1 MKNPI
6 YLYIIL
12 VTCVLSDSYPKKRLY
27 ERESNPLEVMGR
39 EDRKYGDHS
48 GNRVLCRIY
57 NHGSIGDQSSSFSG
71 VYPIGSG
78 HSYIWEFSPVIA
90 ASVVDING
98 NRKHI
103 VSDGISGLVDDSPE
117 GTPWSFEPLTGYAN
131 PNQENLAMSDNESSW
146 PSSWPNRPDDW
157 NGEWNGQYGKYVR
170 ADQESYFVVDDYYNS
185 EFEFWPDTSDMPS
198 SPTDDPDNHRRGLG
212 IKMEARGYQWN
223 HPAAED
229 IIIVTYWIT
238 NVGSNVLDS
247 VVFGMYGDADVGG
260 SSSFADDDA
269 WFDTENDMVYQWD
282 HDNWSTSYG
291 GFRPAYFGWSF
302 LESPGNPHD
311 GIDNDEDGMI
321 DESQFDGIDNDGDW
335 DAERDDIGADGL
347 AEFHI
352 NYPGPDADGT
362 EGNGIPDLGEPNF
375 EITDNDESD
384 QIGLTSF
391 YSAPYPSVYPS
402 NDEVMWGQLMPG
414 EFQVPQQNVDQTF
427 LYGSG
432 YISLQPGEKKKF
444 AIAMVYGENMADI
457 LRNTATMQ
465 NIYDNDY
472 SFAKPPLKPTMTAVP
487 GDNKVTLYWNSF
499 SEKSMDPIYGNDF
512 EGYRVYRSTDP
523 GFIDS
528 YTITD
533 AYGNITFKEP
543 IAIFDLANGLQGP
556 HPIGYNGVQFDMGE
570 DTGLQYI
577 YVDSNN
583 VINGQTYYYALT
595 AYDKGYD
602 IDFFDNGY
610 SPSENLQPIAPS
622 ECSVTLDLDYKGNV
636 VSLSENAAIVLPNSE
651 SAGYIPPNMENDGTF
666 VKHIAG
672 YGSGNITIE
681 TIDPFAI
688 KDKKEYQVVFDT
700 LDTYEEIAF
709 SVRNQELIIET
720 LSINQDSS
728 ATASYDHIDSKL
740 IITSTVIYDTTTID
754 DEIIINETTMYDT
767 LYPVIVTDIS
777 GSDTASYGIDYSVI
791 SETGTFIISNPNLLS
806 AGEFVASYRYFH
818 LDHLQTTNG
827 ETDNPIFDGM
837 RVIVKDTEYDL
848 NEDSCRWT
856 SGEASIDSLEP
867 SYGFLNLTMSRPY
880 PADFEIQFEGA
891 ISDSVNECVNSID
904 VPFRIKNIIN
914 NDEPPFR
921 ISDFPSFDSTGAF
934 IPPNSKWDPS
944 ETITILPYEDS
955 YGPLI
960 VINFDTLTY
969 ELVNITDTLNTD
981 SSIIVI
987 DTTMLVQVKS
997 TPPDSGDIFH
1007 IAIDRPFA
1015 MNDVFSFTTSTSK
1028 IDTSIAKDNLDD
1040 IAVVPNPYIVA
1051 ASWEPRHQ
1059 YQSGRGPRKIDFINL
1074 PPECTIKIFTLSG
1087 YLVTTLYH
1095 NNINEDGSESW
1106 NLLSKDNLEI
1116 SYGVYLYHIDAPG
1129 IGEHT
1134 GKFAVIK

>member
-1 MKNPI
+1 MMKKLLP
-6 YLYIIL
+6 IL
-12 VTCVLSDSYPKKRLY
+12 VPLLSFSWLSSDGHPSKRSFD
-27 ERESNPLEVMGR
+27 REAHAAKIMGR

-48 GNRVLCRIY
+48 GNRVLCRFY

-90 ASVVDING
+90 ASVLDTNG
-98 NRKHI
+98 FRKHI
-103 VSDGISGLVDDSPE
+103 VSDGISGLSDASPE
-117 GTPWSFEPLTGYAN
+117 GTPWSFEPLSGYAN

-146 PSSWPNRPDDW
+146 PSSWPNRPEDW
-157 NGEWNGQYGKYVR
+157 DGEWNGQYGKYVR

-185 EFEFWPDTSDMPS
+185 EFEFWPDEDDQPQS
-198 SPTDDPDNHRRGLG
+198 SIESPDDHRRGLG
-212 IKMEARGYQWN
+212 IQMEARGYQWN

-260 SSSFADDDA
+260 ASSFSDDDA

-311 GIDNDEDGMI
+311 GIDNDGDGMI

-335 DAERDDIGADGL
+335 DPERDDIGADGL

-352 NYPGPDADGT
+352 NYTGPDDDGT

-402 NDEVMWGQLMPG
+402 NDEVMWGQLSPG
-414 EFQVPQQNVDQTF
+414 VFQVPQQNVDQTF

-432 YISLQPGEKKKF
+432 YISLQPGEQKKF

-499 SEKSMDPIYGNDF
+499 SEKSMDPIYGRDF

-523 GFIDS
+523 GFIDA

-543 IAIFDLANGLQGP
+543 LAIFDLDDGLRGP

-570 DTGLQYI
+570 DTGLEYVYI
-577 YVDSNN
+577 DSNN
-583 VINGQTYYYALT
+583 VINGQTYYYSVT

-602 IDFFDNGY
+602 LDFFENGY

-636 VSLSENAAIVLPNSE
+636 VNLSENAAIVVPNSE
-651 SAGYIPPNMENDGTF
+651 ALGYTPPNTTQEGEEF
-666 VKHIAG
+666 VKHVSG
-672 YGSGNITIE
+672 FGSGIITVDV
-681 TIDPFAI
+681 IDPFAI
-688 KDKKEYQVVFDT
+688 SDKKEYHVVFDT
-700 LDTYEEIAF
+700 LDNAEELAF
-709 SVRNQELIIET
+709 SVRDQELIIET
-720 LSINQDSS
+720 LTINADSS
-728 ATASYDHIDSKL
+728 AIASHDHIDAKIVVTSSL
-740 IITSTVIYDTTTID
+740 VNDSTVYDTT
-754 DEIIINETTMYDT
+754 
-767 LYPVIVTDIS
+767 YPVIVTNVAGDV
-777 GSDTASYGIDYSVI
+777 TYEYGIDYYVI
-791 SETGTFIISNPNLLS
+791 PENGTFFISNSDLIS
-806 AGEFVASYRYFH
+806 AGEIAVSYRYFH
-818 LDHLQTTNG
+818 LDHLQTMNG

-837 RVIVKDTEYDL
+837 RVVVKDREYDL
-848 NEDSCRWT
+848 NEDSTRWII
-856 SGEASIDSLEP
+856 GDCNYSLIA
-867 SYGFLNLTMSRPY
+867 MSVSRFY
-880 PADFEIQFEGA
+880 PADFELQFEGD
-891 ISDSVNECVNSID
+891 IGDSVTVDPYGTI
-904 VPFRIKNIIN
+904 VPFRVKNVTH
-914 NDEPPFR
+914 DDVPPFR
-921 ISDFPSFDSTGAF
+921 ISDFNQDGD
-934 IPPNSKWDPS
+934 WDPDES
-944 ETITILPYEDS
+944 ISIRPYAAVAD
-955 YGPLI
+955 GPLI
-960 VINFDTLTY
+960 SIRFGQDSLA
-969 ELVNITDTLNTD
+969 ITDTTIYDTIYTESDTIYTD
-981 SSIIVI
+981 TTLYDTMSLEVI
-987 DTTMLVQVKS
+987 DPKA
-997 TPPDSGDIFH
+997 GDIFH
-1007 IAIDRPFA
+1007 IEIDRPFS
-1015 MNDVFSFTTSTSK
+1015 MEDLYSFTTSASS
-1028 IDTSIAKDNLDD
+1028 INADTAVAYLDN

-1074 PPECTIKIFTLSG
+1074 PSECTIKIFTLSG
-1087 YLVTTLYH
+1087 YLVTTIHH
-1095 NNINEDGSESW
+1095 NDVYENGAESW

-1116 SYGVYLYHIDAPG
+1116 AYGVYLYHVDAPG

>member
-1 MKNPI
+1 MKKLFYI
-6 YLYIIL
+6 SLYIL
-12 VTCVLSDSYPKKRLY
+12 TPLCSNDYPEKRFHQ
-27 ERESNPLEVMGR
+27 RTADPLEVMGR

-103 VSDGISGLVDDSPE
+103 VSDGISGLSDDSPE
-117 GTPWSFEPLTGYAN
+117 GSPWSFEPLSGFAN
-131 PNQENLAMSDNESSW
+131 PNQENLAMSDNPSSW
-146 PSSWPNRPDDW
+146 PSSWPNRPEDW
-157 NGEWNGQYGKYVR
+157 NGQWNGQYGQYVR

-185 EFEFWPDTSDMPS
+185 EFEFWPDTSDTPS
-198 SPTDDPDNHRRGLG
+198 SSTDSPDNHRRGLG

-335 DAERDDIGADGL
+335 DPDRDDIGSDGL

-352 NYPGPDADGT
+352 NYPGPDENGT

-402 NDEVMWGQLMPG
+402 NDEVMWSQLKPDV
-414 EFQVPQQNVDQTF
+414 FQVPQQNVDQTF

-487 GDNKVTLYWNSF
+487 GDNKVTLYWNDF
-499 SEKSMDPIYGNDF
+499 SEKSMDPIYGRDF
-512 EGYRVYRSTDP
+512 EGYRIYRSTDP

-543 IAIFDLANGLQGP
+543 IAIFDLEDGLRGP

-570 DTGLQYI
+570 DSGLEYV

-583 VINGQTYYYALT
+583 VINGQTYYYSIT

-602 IDFFDNGY
+602 IDFFEKGY

-636 VSLSENAAIVLPNSE
+636 TSLSENAAIVVPNSE
-651 SAGYIPPNMENDGTF
+651 ALGYLPPNTLDSGETF
-666 VKHIAG
+666 IRHISG
-672 YGSGNITIE
+672 YGSGLIE
-681 TIDPFAI
+681 VDVVDPFAI
-688 KDKKEYQVVFDT
+688 RDGKEYHVVFDT
-700 LDTYEEIAF
+700 LENAEELAF
-709 SVRNQELIIET
+709 SIRDQELIVET
-720 LSINQDSS
+720 LVINADSS
-728 ATASYDHIDSKL
+728 AIATYDHIDARMILTLVDSAK
-740 IITSTVIYDTTTID
+740 YDTT
-754 DEIIINETTMYDT
+754 
-767 LYPVIVTDIS
+767 YPVTVTDVS
-777 GSDTASYGIDYSVI
+777 GDITYSYGTDYYLI
-791 SETGTFIISNPNLLS
+791 PENGTFFISNSDLFNS
-806 AGEFVASYRYFH
+806 GQVTVSYRYFH
-818 LDHLQTTNG
+818 LEKLETMDG

-837 RVIVKDTEYDL
+837 RVVVKDREYDL
-848 NEDSCRWT
+848 NEDSTRWT
-856 SGEASIDSLEP
+856 VGECNYDLIA
-867 SYGFLNLTMSRPY
+867 MSVSRFY
-880 PADFEIQFEGA
+880 PADFELQFEGNLG
-891 ISDSVNECVNSID
+891 DSVTVDPYGTI
-904 VPFRIKNIIN
+904 VPFRIKNVTHD
-914 NDEPPFR
+914 DEPPFR
-921 ISDFPSFDSTGAF
+921 ISDFNGDGD
-934 IPPNSKWDPS
+934 WDPDES
-944 ETITILPYEDS
+944 ISIRPYAAVAD
-955 YGPLI
+955 GPLI
-960 VINFDTLTY
+960 SIRFGHPTVAT
-969 ELVNITDTLNTD
+969 EIT
-981 SSIIVI
+981 IY
-987 DTTMLVQVKS
+987 DTTIVGYDTTFSEQTIISVDSLPDEDVF
-997 TPPDSGDIFH
+997 PPVNGDIFH
-1007 IAIDRPFA
+1007 IEIDRPFSMA
-1015 MNDVFSFTTSTSK
+1015 DVYGFTTTASR
-1028 IDTSIAKDNLDD
+1028 IDTGLIDSLNLLEK
-1040 IAVVPNPYIVA
+1040 IAVVPNPYVVA

-1059 YQSGRGPRKIDFINL
+1059 YSSGRGPRKIDFINL
-1074 PPECTIKIFTLSG
+1074 PNECTIKIFTLSG

-1095 NNINEDGSESW
+1095 NDVYENGTESW

-1116 SYGVYLYHIDAPG
+1116 AYGVYLYHVDAPG
-1129 IGEHT
+1129 YGEHT